1 MELLNLRSETVY
13 RNTVYTDGSK
23 TRPAPVCNIEG
34 CTKLGI
40 REGFC
45 VRHGAK
51 ITTKSRCTHPN
62 CMKQAK
68 YQYKC
73 VQHGGN
79 LPEHQC
85 NKEGCSRSVFA
96 NGMCRRHNFETY
108 EFTKTIEHSTAAP
121 VGPVHRNQVQNVTS
135 TLTSLRTVVIC
146 THDSCEA
153 PQFAGGYCR
162 YHVRRRLLHS

>member
-1 MELLNLRSETVY
+1 MELLNLRSEIVY

-23 TRPAPVCNIEG
+23 TRPAPICNIEG

-40 REGFC
+40 RDGLC
-45 VRHGAK
+45 VRHGARGNPVK
-51 ITTKSRCTHPN
+51 NRCTHPN

-79 LPEHQC
+79 LPEHRC
-85 NKEGCSRSVFA
+85 NKEGCSRSLFA
-96 NGMCRRHNFETY
+96 NGMCRKHNFETY
-108 EFTKTIEHSTAAP
+108 EFTKTTETSTP
-121 VGPVHRNQVQNVTS
+121 SGPVHRNQVQTPTVMSLGTTVT
-135 TLTSLRTVVIC
+135 C
-146 THDSCEA
+146 THESCEA